1 MTKVEDAKVVLQGL
15 EGKLSD
21 VKARHVKIVLEAR
34 EVSFGAHTIG
44 GEDRKRLDKLEA
56 EMAKA
61 AMEVAS
67 LESAIGEAKKRVEA
81 AVAAE
86 ANAVERG
93 NAQQALALLDS
104 FAKRGDDLQ
113 QSLDKFISMY
123 KELTKD
129 FRQLEALGYAPTTW
143 PLVKV
148 NMQAAVAT
156 GLQFT
161 DLRQAFLAPH
171 ERRDFR
177 AVIEGWAR
185 HIRGRAEARLNRK
198 APGKKAA

>member
-1 MTKVEDAKVVLQGL
+1 MKSVEDAKVVLQGL

-21 VKARHVKIVLEAR
+21 AKARH
-34 EVSFGAHTIG
+34 
-44 GEDRKRLDKLEA
+44 A
-56 EMAKA
+56 EMQAKAAELAYPANTGDERARTKLDGLNAKA
-61 AMEVAS
+61 AMVAAEIAS
-67 LESAIGEAKKRVEA
+67 LEAAIVTAKRH
-81 AVAAE
+81 VADAE
-86 ANAVERG
+86 ASEADESDRG
-93 NAQQALALLDS
+93 KAQQALALLGS

-113 QSLDKFISMY
+113 QSLDRFISMY
-123 KELTKD
+123 TELTKD
-129 FRQLEALGYAPTTW
+129 FRQLEALDYAPTTW

-185 HIRGRAEARLNRK
+185 NIRTRAEARLNRG
-198 APGKKAA
+198 APAKAA

>member
-21 VKARHVKIVLEAR
+21 ARVRHVKIVLDAR

-81 AVAAE
+81 AEADEVDEAE
-86 ANAVERG
+86 LARARD
-93 NAQQALALLDS
+93 ALALLDS

-113 QSLDKFISMY
+113 QSLDKFIANY
-123 KELTKD
+123 AELSKD
-129 FRQLEALGYAPTTW
+129 FRQLEAQGYAPTTW
-143 PLVKV
+143 SLVKV

-185 HIRGRAEARLNRK
+185 HIRGRAEARLNRN
-198 APGKKAA
+198 AAGKKAA

>member
-1 MTKVEDAKVVLQGL
+1 M
-15 EGKLSD
+15 
-21 VKARHVKIVLEAR
+21 
-34 EVSFGAHTIG
+34 
-44 GEDRKRLDKLEA
+44 
-56 EMAKA
+56 
-61 AMEVAS
+61 
-67 LESAIGEAKKRVEA
+67 
-81 AVAAE
+81 AAE
-86 ANAVERG
+86 VNEAERG
-93 NAQQALALLDS
+93 NAQKALALLDS

-123 KELTKD
+123 TELTKD

-143 PLVKV
+143 ALVKV

-185 HIRGRAEARLNRK
+185 HIRGRAEARLTETRRAKRQLERIANGISKGIAGGQIDRDVREDRGEPRPIAWNRE
-198 APGKKAA
+198 A